1 MADDPRTIP
10 ALIKHVGR
18 GARLAKALTRDD
30 ARWMMTRLARGDAT
44 PEQQGAFL
52 IALRMKGETAE
63 ELAGFADALAEG
75 AADALGGPLAPGRP
89 VIDVDLHGD
98 GRAGRPIA
106 TLPAACVAAA
116 LGAGVLVRAAA
127 DNPHARAELGAI
139 LDFLGLTTTPA
150 AARRTLDGVGFA
162 VVDLAGYAPAAAR
175 LLGLRALLG
184 VRSAVNTAVKL
195 MDPLGTR
202 RVVVGIFH
210 GPYHAPVAGAVAL
223 RGVARA
229 AIVQA
234 PGGVPELAPDKP
246 TRVSLIDDGVPA
258 GVRELH
264 GGTAPLVELGLGPL
278 PTCADAVAHASAIQE
293 VLARPASAPRSL
305 VRFVLATASLHLWA
319 AGLAP
324 TPLDPETLAR
334 AHEVLHTGQA
344 AAVLAAAR

>member
-10 ALIKHVGR
+10 AVIKHVGR

-30 ARWMMTRLARGDAT
+30 ARWMMARLLRGDAT

-52 IALRMKGETAE
+52 LAMRMKGETAE
-63 ELAGFADALAEG
+63 ELAGFADALADG
-75 AADALGGPLAPGRP
+75 ARDALGGPLQPGRP
-89 VIDVDLHGD
+89 TIDVDLHGD

-116 LGAGVLVRAAA
+116 CGAGVLVRAAA

-139 LDFLGLTTTPA
+139 LDFLELDARPA
-150 AARRTLDGVGFA
+150 AARRALDATGLA
-162 VVDLAGYAPAAAR
+162 VVDLAAYAPDAAR

-210 GPYHAPVAGAVAL
+210 GPYHAPVAGAAAL

-246 TRVSLIDDGVPA
+246 TRVSLVDDGVQA
-258 GVRELH
+258 GVREFD
-264 GGTAPLVELGLGPL
+264 GAERSGPL
-278 PTCADAVAHASAIQE
+278 PTCADAAAHAAAIQD
-293 VLARPASAPRSL
+293 VLTRPAAAPPGL
-305 VRFVLATASLHLWA
+305 VRFVVATATIHLWA

-324 TPLDPETLAR
+324 APLDPDALAR
-334 AHEVLHTGQA
+334 AHDALVSGRA
-344 AAVLAAAR
+344 AAVLGAAR